1 MTDPAV
7 SAEDIRHAARLLGD
21 SRRLVV
27 LTGAGISKESGIP
40 TFRDAMTGL
49 WARFDPEQLATP
61 QAFERAPKLVW
72 DWYTYRRELLADV
85 VPNPGHYAI
94 AALEALLPQV
104 VVVTQNVDGL
114 HQAAGSTDVITLHG
128 DLRRNKCS
136 ADCRG
141 DPTLIDIDALAWDPE
156 AGPPT
161 CPHCG
166 AWVRPDIVWFGELL
180 PEAALLRAFDL
191 SEAADVML
199 VVGTSGVVQPAA
211 QLPFVAR
218 RAGAAIIEVNPDVS
232 EITPIARLHLR
243 GPSGVVLPQVID
255 ALRSDRHA

>member
-7 SAEDIRHAARLLGD
+7 SAEDIRHAARLLAD

-27 LTGAGISKESGIP
+27 LTGAGISQESGIP

-49 WARFDPEQLATP
+49 WARFEPGQLATP
-61 QAFERAPKLVW
+61 QAFQRDPKLVW
-72 DWYTYRRELLADV
+72 DWYVYRRELLAGV
-85 VPNPGHYAI
+85 APNPGHGAI

-128 DLRRNKCS
+128 DLRRNKCFAS
-136 ADCRG
+136 CQG
-141 DPTLIDIDALAWDPE
+141 DPTLIDIEALAWDTE

-166 AWVRPDIVWFGELL
+166 AWVRPDVVWFGEML
-180 PEAALLRAFDL
+180 PEAALRRAFDL
-191 SEAADVML
+191 SEAADAML

-211 QLPFVAR
+211 RLPFVAR
-218 RAGAAIIEVNPDVS
+218 RAGAAIIEVNPVAS
-232 EITPIARLHLR
+232 EVTPIARLHLR
-243 GPSGVVLPQVID
+243 GPAGVVLPQVID
-255 ALRSDRHA
+255 AMRQARHA